1 VKPSITTKSE
11 AVLVLESLS
20 KLMYE
25 KPYFKSIELANDDAG
40 IHIELRIK
48 RSALPEEGPPHIGAI
63 NGVRI
68 CVMVI
73 G

>member
-1 VKPSITTKSE
+1 MTTITLKSD
-11 AVLVLESLS
+11 ALRVLESLS

-40 IHIELRIK
+40 IHIELRVQ
-48 RSALPEEGPPHIGAI
+48 RSALPEDGAPHIGAI
-63 NGVRI
+63 DGVRV
-68 CVMVI
+68 CVLVC

>member
-1 VKPSITTKSE
+1 MNSITTKSE

-40 IHIELRIK
+40 IHIELRVQ
-48 RSALPEEGPPHIGAI
+48 RSALPEEGAPHIGVV
-63 NGVRI
+63 NGVRV
-68 CVMVI
+68 CVLVC